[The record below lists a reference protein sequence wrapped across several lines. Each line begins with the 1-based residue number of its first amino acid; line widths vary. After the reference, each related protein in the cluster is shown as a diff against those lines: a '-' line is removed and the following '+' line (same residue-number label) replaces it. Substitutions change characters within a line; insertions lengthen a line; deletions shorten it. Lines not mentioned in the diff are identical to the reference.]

1 VYSEINAKEGKMTE
15 LRETQLKTLIILLAV
30 FGPFAGWVH
39 YGETRMDY
47 VCHEKATVV
56 EIVEISYRD
65 GKALM
70 SNGEFKE
77 FGQRKT
83 PVRVGNE
90 YCMRGALE
98 RNDLPEPWYMF
109 WK

>member
-1 VYSEINAKEGKMTE
+1 MTE
-15 LRETQLKTLIILLAV
+15 LRETQLKALIILLAV
-30 FGPFAGWVH
+30 FGPFVGWIH
-39 YGETRMDY
+39 YTETRVDW

-70 SNGEFKE
+70 SNGELKD
-77 FGQRKT
+77 FGQPNA
-83 PVRVGNE
+83 PVVVGNE
-90 YCMRGALE
+90 YCIRGALE
-98 RNDLPEPWYMF
+98 RNDLPEPWYTF